1 MSLETTTFENV
12 TALVRGLHGPI
23 KNVCRPASSVGSV
36 VVIGDDD
43 DNDGRHSPPST
54 APAPTDKY
62 NSHKDHHRFFPN
74 FLHHQFMTTTPLHNR
89 QHRHS
94 NPSLNIPSLVVTE
107 PPLAA
112 TSTADQPHH
121 QQRRFSTLYLGL
133 RRFSTSSLVYM
144 LCVNC
149 DADFVVCVLNS
160 LLSLEYSPSI

>member
-36 VVIGDDD
+36 VIGDDAD
-43 DNDGRHSPPST
+43 DDYGRHSPPST

-74 FLHHQFMTTTPLHNR
+74 FLHHQFMTTTTPLHNR

-121 QQRRFSTLYLGL
+121 HQQQRRFSTLYLGL

-149 DADFVVCVLNS
+149 DADFVVCVLYIIVY
-160 LLSLEYSPSI
+160 LA